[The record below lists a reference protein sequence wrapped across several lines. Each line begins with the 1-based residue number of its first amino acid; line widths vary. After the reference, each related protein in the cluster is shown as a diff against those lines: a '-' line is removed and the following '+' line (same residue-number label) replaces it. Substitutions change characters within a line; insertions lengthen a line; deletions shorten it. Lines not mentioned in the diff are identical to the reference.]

1 VKLNIWELLQI
12 VYLRKGVKRNQNGL
26 TLFDEN
32 KKMSE
37 VEYLGITPNSL
48 FEKRSE
54 EKPKLLHSF

>member
-1 VKLNIWELLQI
+1 MRKRVKLNILELLQI
-12 VYLRKGVKRNQNGL
+12 VYLRKGVKKNQNYF

-48 FEKRSE
+48 FEKMSE
-54 EKPKLLHSF
+54 EKP